1 MTLVGQGQGGETAA
15 VELHEAIRRR
25 RMVRSFT
32 SEAVE
37 PAVVDRLLDGAR
49 RSPSAGNTA
58 GAAFVVLE
66 EADTERYW
74 AVALPGEARAGFG
87 WPGLLRAPVLVVVT
101 TSPSAYVA
109 RYGEADKATTGLGSG
124 ADAWPVPYW
133 FVDAGMAVD
142 RLLLGAVDAGLG
154 ACFFGLFNHERSVL
168 AALEVPDGWRAAGT
182 VAIGH
187 PGVDDR
193 PGRSA
198 RRRRPSLPEVVHRRR
213 W

>member
-1 MTLVGQGQGGETAA
+1 

-32 SEAVE
+32 AEAVA
-37 PAVVDRLLDGAR
+37 PALVDRLLDGAR
-49 RSPSAGNTA
+49 RAPSAGNTA
-58 GAAFVVLE
+58 GTAFVVLE
-66 EADTERYW
+66 GVETERYW
-74 AVALPGEARAGFG
+74 EVALPGEARAGFG

-101 TSPSAYVA
+101 TSPAAYVA
-109 RYGEADKATTGLGSG
+109 RYAEPDKGTAGLG
-124 ADAWPVPYW
+124 ADPSAWPVPYW

-154 ACFFGLFNHERSVL
+154 ACFFGLFSHERPVL
-168 AALEVPDGWRAAGT
+168 EALGVPDGWRAAGT
-182 VAIGH
+182 VALGR
-187 PGVDDR
+187 PGGDDR

-198 RRRRPSLPEVVHRRR
+198 GRRRPSLAEVVHRRR